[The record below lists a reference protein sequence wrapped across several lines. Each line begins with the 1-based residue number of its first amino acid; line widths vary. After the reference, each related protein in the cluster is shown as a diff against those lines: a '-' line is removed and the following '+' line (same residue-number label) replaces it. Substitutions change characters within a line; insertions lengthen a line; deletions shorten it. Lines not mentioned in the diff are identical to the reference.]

1 MSSTSGTKAANS
13 RIYHLPL
20 QYRTGNDGE
29 FTDLVDG
36 QGNPAEYRPQ
46 DENHTRTFGPLPL
59 PQELMGQERVELFWR
74 YYYTGERMSEESG
87 QRSEITLS
95 NIFVERVDRKS

>member
-59 PQELMGQERVELFWR
+59 PQELMGQERVEQMFWR
-74 YYYTGERMSEESG
+74 SEEHT
-87 QRSEITLS
+87 SELQS
-95 NIFVERVDRKS
+95 RGHLVCRLLLEKN